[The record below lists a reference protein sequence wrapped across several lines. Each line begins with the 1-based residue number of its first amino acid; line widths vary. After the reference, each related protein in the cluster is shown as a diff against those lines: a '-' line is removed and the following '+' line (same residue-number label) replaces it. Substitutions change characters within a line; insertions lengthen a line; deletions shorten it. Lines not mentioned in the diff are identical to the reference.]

1 MAQFETKRRGKE
13 RRERERRKRKR
24 RNDREKERGKTA
36 ERELEKNWS
45 GPGERFPRDLHD
57 GKIVAITAL
66 KTDPPLKNV
75 RTPYP
80 GRRPIPAL

>member
-13 RRERERRKRKR
+13 RKEREEREKGEMTGRRREEKRRKESWK
-24 RNDREKERGKTA
+24 KK
-36 ERELEKNWS
+36 WS